1 MPPRYRLLVADDD
14 QALRAALDRALR
26 FEGYAVEL
34 AADGDEVLHRV
45 RARPPDLVVLD
56 LMMPGIS
63 GVEAC
68 RRLRTEGNNVPV
80 LMLTARDGVSA
91 RVAGLDAGADDYL
104 IKPFALQELLARL
117 RALLRRMV
125 SQPHGQAQV
134 MRLADLTV
142 DSGARRACRGDQ
154 PVELTRTEFDLLE
167 TLLGHAGQVL
177 TRGQLFERVWGYD
190 LDGRSNTLDV
200 YIGYLRRKLEAGG
213 AARLLHTVRGV
224 GFVLREDGT

>member
-14 QALRAALDRALR
+14 QALRAALERALR
-26 FEGYAVEL
+26 FEGYAVAL
-34 AADGDEVLHRV
+34 AADGDEVISQV
-45 RARPPDLVVLD
+45 RAHPPDLVVLD
-56 LMMPGIS
+56 LAMPGTG

-68 RRLRTEGNNVPV
+68 RRLRAEGNHVPV

-104 IKPFALQELLARL
+104 VKPFALQELLARL
-117 RALLRRMV
+117 RALLRRIA
-125 SQPHGQAQV
+125 SQPDEQGRV
-134 MRLADLTV
+134 MRLADLTL
-142 DSGARRACRGDQ
+142 DGAARRVTRGGQ

-167 TLLGHAGQVL
+167 TLLAHAGQVL
-177 TRGQLFERVWGYD
+177 TRGQLFERVWGCD
-190 LDGRSNTLDV
+190 LDGTSNTLDV

-224 GFVLREDGT
+224 GFVLREDAT